1 MIIPD
6 SAPRKNNWFEER
18 RSLFVKNML
27 KEFYETLSRFRQ
39 LYEYYTKT
47 QEINFAEIDRL
58 VGKESS
64 KGMLWSLKDRCH
76 QLWREADPE
85 NEMNGCFLDWLVGS
99 IFHEAMKLKENI
111 YMLEY
116 YGPLAEKM
124 KRKNSGTTVK
134 FCGIEC
140 QQFLERTRTEITR
153 EMENLGFLFGR
164 ANYLLRHLIIDQAS
178 NPLLVRFLFEH
189 REVTENLWSETLENL
204 FCDMYASQ
212 PEVGFCLAARS
223 YKEGDWND
231 MAIKAYINVLQL
243 NPDCEEALQG
253 LLQLKPRDTKN
264 GGKNF

>member
-6 SAPRKNNWFEER
+6 SARQKNTWFEER

-27 KEFYETLSRFRQ
+27 KDFYETLSRFRA
-39 LYEYYTKT
+39 LYEHYTKT
-47 QEINFAEIDRL
+47 GELSFAEIDRL

-64 KGMLWSLKDRCH
+64 KGLLWSLKDRCH

-124 KRKNSGTTVK
+124 KRKDSVTPVK

-140 QQFLERTRTEITR
+140 QQFMERTRAEITS

-164 ANYLLRHLIIDQAS
+164 ANYLLRHLIIDQAK
-178 NPLLVRFLFEH
+178 NALLVRFLFEH
-189 REVTENLWSETLENL
+189 HEVPENLWSETLENL
-204 FCDMYASQ
+204 FSDMYASQ
-212 PEVGFCLAARS
+212 SEAGFCLAARS
-223 YKEGDWND
+223 YTEGDWD
-231 MAIKAYINVLQL
+231 EMAIKAYGKALQIN
-243 NPDCEEALQG
+243 PASREALQG
-253 LLQLKPRDTKN
+253 LLHLNQKDRKSN
-264 GGKNF
+264 G